1 MCGILGLS
9 VELGSEMMQTFE
21 SESEIGERFEAALD
35 MLSHRG
41 PDDSGSKMFF
51 DAGIFFGHTRLAIQD
66 LSPAGAQ
73 PMMSKDRKLVITF
86 NGEIYNFPKLKV
98 ELISLGYVFFSNT
111 DTEVIMYLYAEYGM
125 DCFAMLDGIFS
136 LAIFD
141 KVKNN
146 LIVARDGLG
155 IKPLYYYHDET
166 SFIFS
171 SEIKSIESLLVDK
184 KLTLQKANINRYVT
198 FQWCP
203 GEGTPFKEIKK
214 QNPGEAVVIEN
225 GKIVDRKTFF
235 CLPIVLRPQKNNKVK
250 VKDVIAGLDVNLR
263 KAIHDQ
269 MLSDA
274 PVGAFLSGGL
284 DSTSVVAFA
293 KEIDPTIT
301 CFTIDT
307 QNSSND
313 GMVDDLPYARAAAKF
328 LDVPLEIV
336 TVDSDSLI
344 RNLEKM
350 VWMLDEPLGDPAPLN
365 VLYISEIA
373 KKNGMKVL
381 LSGAGGDDIFT
392 GYRRHQAIMYDNKLR
407 MLPKSILSGLEQVT
421 GKLDKRVTL
430 FRRLAKLFNGSSLTG
445 DARIINYFKWI
456 DQRLLSSLYSD
467 AFREEIANDL
477 AEQPMIDFLNTA
489 HSDSSDLDRILAL
502 EQRFFTTDHNLL
514 YTDKMSMATGVEV
527 RVPLL
532 AKNLVEFAATIPDN
546 MKQKGKE
553 GKWIFKKTME
563 PYLPIDII
571 YRPKT
576 GFGAPVRD
584 WLKVELS
591 DYVNDLL
598 GHRSVSDRGL
608 FNAKRVGMLVD
619 NNNKGKVD
627 ASYTILSLMCI
638 EIWCR
643 QHLDSVSTFASTS
656 LLGESSGYSQKVLG
670 ENQRF

>member
-9 VELGSEMMQTFE
+9 VGLGSEMIHSPE
-21 SESEIGERFEAALD
+21 LELEIGERFDMAVD

-41 PDDSGSKMFF
+41 PDGSGSKMFF
-51 DAGIFFGHTRLAIQD
+51 DAGIFLGHTRLAIQD

-73 PMMSKDRKLVITF
+73 PMVSKDKKLVITF
-86 NGEIYNFPKLKV
+86 NGEIYNFPKLKG
-98 ELISLGYVFFSNT
+98 ELINLGYVFFSNT
-111 DTEVIMYLYAEYGM
+111 DTEVILYLYAEYGI
-125 DCFAMLDGIFS
+125 DCLAMLDGIFS

-141 KVKNN
+141 MIKKN

-171 SEIKSIESLLVDK
+171 SEIKAIESLVVDK
-184 KLTLQKANINRYVT
+184 KLTLKKANINRYVT

-214 QNPGEAVVIEN
+214 HNPGEALIIKN
-225 GKIVDRKTFF
+225 GNIIDRKTFF
-235 CLPIVLRPQKNNKVK
+235 QLPIVRSPKKNTKLK
-250 VKDVIAGLDVNLR
+250 VKDAIAGLDANLR
-263 KAIHDQ
+263 KAVHDQ

-293 KEIDPTIT
+293 REIDPTIT

-307 QNSSND
+307 QNFSND

-328 LDVPLEIV
+328 LDVPLEVV

-344 RNLEKM
+344 KNLEKM

-365 VLYISEIA
+365 VLYISEFA
-373 KKNGMKVL
+373 KKNGIKVL
-381 LSGAGGDDIFT
+381 LSGAGGDDILT

-407 MLPKSILSGLEQVT
+407 VLPKCILSGLEQAT

-430 FRRLAKLFNGSSLTG
+430 FRRLAKLFNGSSQNG

-456 DQRLLSSLYSD
+456 DQRLLSSLYTD

-477 AEQPMIDFLNTA
+477 ADQPMVDFLNTA
-489 HSDSSDLDRILAL
+489 HSDSSNLDRMLAL

-514 YTDKMSMATGVEV
+514 YTDKMSMAAGVEV

-532 AKNLVEFAATIPDN
+532 AKNLVKFAATIPDN

-563 PYLPIDII
+563 PYLPKDII
-571 YRPKT
+571 YRSKT
-576 GFGAPVRD
+576 GFGAPLRD

-591 DYVNDLL
+591 DYVGDLL
-598 GHRSVSDRGL
+598 GFSSLSARGL
-608 FNAKRVGMLVD
+608 FSAERVRVLIE
-619 NNNKGKVD
+619 NNNAGKID
-627 ASYTILSLMCI
+627 ATYTIFSLMCI

-643 QHLDSVSTFASTS
+643 QHLDSIS
-656 LLGESSGYSQKVLG
+656 KVADPPL
-670 ENQRF
+670 R

>member
-9 VELGSEMMQTFE
+9 VELGSGIMSPPEFD
-21 SESEIGERFEAALD
+21 SEIGDSFETALS

-41 PDDSGSKMFF
+41 PDAFGSKMFF
-51 DAGIFFGHTRLAIQD
+51 DSGVFLGHTRLSIQD
-66 LSPAGAQ
+66 LSSAGAQ
-73 PMMSKDRKLVITF
+73 PMMSQDKQIAITY
-86 NGEIYNFPKLKV
+86 NGEIYNFPELKKG
-98 ELISLGYVFFSNT
+98 LIDRGYLFSSNT
-111 DTEVIMYLYAEYGM
+111 DTEVIIYLYAEFGL

-136 LAIFD
+136 LAILD
-141 KVKNN
+141 KMKNN

-155 IKPLYYYHDET
+155 VKPLYYYSDNT

-171 SEIKSIESLLVDK
+171 SEIKAIEKLLFNKV
-184 KLTLQKANINRYVT
+184 LTLDKVNLNRYLT

-203 GEGTPFKEIKK
+203 GGGTPFSEIKK
-214 QNPGEAVVIEN
+214 HNPGEALVIKN
-225 GKIVDRKTFF
+225 GKIIYKKVFF
-235 CLPIVLRPQKNNKVK
+235 KLPIVRPPNKNAKKKVN
-250 VKDVIAGLDVNLR
+250 DVVAGLDASLR
-263 KAIHDQ
+263 KAVHDQ

-328 LDVPLEIV
+328 LNVPLEVV
-336 TVDSDSLI
+336 TVDSESLVK
-344 RNLEKM
+344 NLEKM

-365 VLYISEIA
+365 VLYISELA
-373 KKNGMKVL
+373 KQHGMKVL

-392 GYRRHQAIMYDNKLR
+392 GYRRHQAIMYDNKLQ
-407 MLPKSILSGLEQVT
+407 MLPKCILSGLELIT
-421 GKLDKRVTL
+421 GKLDKRVTF
-430 FRRLAKLFNGSSLTG
+430 FRRLAKLFNGSSLIG
-445 DARIINYFKWI
+445 DVRIINYFKWV
-456 DQRLLSSLYSD
+456 DQRLLWSLYTD
-467 AFREEIANDL
+467 VFRAELADDL
-477 AEQPMIDFLNTA
+477 AEQPMVDFLKPA
-489 HSDSSDLDRILAL
+489 HSGSSDLDRMLAL

-514 YTDKMSMATGVEV
+514 YTDKMSMAAGVEV

-532 AKNLVEFAATIPDN
+532 AKHLVEFSATIPDN

-563 PYLPIDII
+563 PYLPKDII
-571 YRPKT
+571 YRSKT
-576 GFGAPVRD
+576 GFGAPLRD

-591 DYVNDLL
+591 DYSNDLL
-598 GHRSVSDRGL
+598 SHSSLSARGV
-608 FNAKRVGMLVD
+608 FNSKRVRRLVED
-619 NNNKGKVD
+619 NNAGKVD
-627 ASYTILSLMCI
+627 ASYTIFSLLCI

-643 QHLDSVSTFASTS
+643 QHLDSTPTYAGPFSRGV
-656 LLGESSGYSQKVLG
+656 
-670 ENQRF
+670 